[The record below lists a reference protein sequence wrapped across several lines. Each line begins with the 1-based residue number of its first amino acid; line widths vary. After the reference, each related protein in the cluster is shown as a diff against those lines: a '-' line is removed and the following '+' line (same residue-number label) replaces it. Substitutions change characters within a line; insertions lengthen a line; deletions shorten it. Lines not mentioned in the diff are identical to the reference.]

1 MTQKLVK
8 FNTVPSFF
16 SYFDVSTGKKEK
28 KCEIHISYEVCLF
41 ISYFQAPFDTINKIT
56 FEKGQER
63 YFSNFSLVK
72 SISKTI
78 YCISKLTTDG
88 NDL

>member
-1 MTQKLVK
+1 MW
-8 FNTVPSFF
+8 NN
-16 SYFDVSTGKKEK
+16 
-28 KCEIHISYEVCLF
+28 ISYEVCLF
-41 ISYFQAPFDTINKIT
+41 ILYFQTPFDTINKIT

-72 SISKTI
+72 SIPKTI